1 MAITT
6 MIALH
11 LVGKLLVAEV
21 YGLIF
26 QEYGAPAHFGSII
39 HTALYEQFPG

>member
-1 MAITT
+1 MAIAT
-6 MIALH
+6 MITLQ

-21 YGLIF
+21 YGLIV

-39 HTALYEQFPG
+39 HTALDERFPG